1 MNDNE
6 NDRTYTKEKHQHEHH
21 DHSSEH
27 EDHSQ
32 HAHQEHD
39 HRHHDHNHHHDPSG
53 DHHDDDHH
61 EQHDH
66 GSHGHHDHGDMVSD
80 FRRRFYISLAVT
92 IPILILSPMIQ
103 SFIGVDWRFPFDQ
116 YLLFTLAT
124 FVFFY
129 GGWPF
134 ITGGISELKEKNPG
148 MMTLIGLAILV
159 AYGYSTLTV
168 FGWEGS
174 DFFWELATL
183 IDIMLLGHWLEMR
196 SVMGA
201 SNALEELVKLMPNE
215 AHKLDD
221 DDNVTDV
228 PTSELKQVDNVLV
241 KPGEKIP
248 VDGTIYEG
256 SSAID
261 ESMLTG
267 ESVPVEKADGD
278 EVIGGSVNKE
288 GSIKVTVKKTGD
300 DSYLSQVITL
310 VREAQDSKSKTQD
323 LTNRAAKW
331 LFYIALASGFI
342 TLVVWLLLGYQ
353 FDVALERMVTVMVIT
368 CPHALGLAAPLVI
381 AVSTSI
387 SAKRGLLIRNR
398 ANFEGAR
405 KLDAV
410 VFDKTGT
417 LTKGEFGV
425 SDIVPNEGYREDDVL
440 LWAASLEQNSEHP
453 IASGIVSSANERNLD
468 LKKIDAF
475 ESITGKGIEGTIE
488 GKKVNVVS
496 PGYVDSHN
504 LEYDK
509 TRFKQLSEE
518 GKTVVFVLVNDELT
532 GMIALADMVRETAK
546 EAVASLKEKGIEPIM
561 LTGDNQKV
569 ADWVAS
575 KLGIKQVFAEVLPD
589 DKANQITKI
598 QQKGLKVAMTGDGV
612 NDAPALATADLGIAI
627 GAGTDVAMESAD
639 VVLVKSNP
647 KDVESLVDLSG
658 KTYRKMVQNL
668 WWAAG
673 YNIVA
678 IPLAAGVLAPIGI
691 VLSPAVGAVLM
702 SLSTIVVAIN
712 AKLLKA

>member
-1 MNDNE
+1 MTNDL
-6 NDRTYTKEKHQHEHH
+6 EKNQSKHAELNHHNQHSSNHESHHEH
-21 DHSSEH
+21 DQN
-27 EDHSQ
+27 Q
-32 HAHQEHD
+32 HRKEEY
-39 HRHHDHNHHHDPSG
+39 HHN
-53 DHHDDDHH
+53 
-61 EQHDH
+61 HDH
-66 GSHGHHDHGDMVSD
+66 GSHDHHQGHNHHDHGDMVSD
-80 FRRRFYISLAVT
+80 FRKRFYIALIVT

-103 SFIGVDWRFPFDQ
+103 DFIGVDWRFPFDQ
-116 YLLFTLAT
+116 YILFALAT

-134 ITGGISELKEKNPG
+134 ITGGVNELKDKNPG

-159 AYGYSTLTV
+159 AYGYSSLTV

-183 IDIMLLGHWLEMR
+183 IDIMLLGHWIEMR

-215 AHKLDD
+215 AHKLDE
-221 DDNVTDV
+221 NGSVTDV
-228 PTSELKQVDNVLV
+228 PTSELTHDDNVLV

-248 VDGTIYEG
+248 VDGTIYDG

-267 ESVPVEKADGD
+267 ESVPIEKNKGD

-288 GSIKVTVKKTGD
+288 GSIKVKVEKTGE

-310 VREAQDSKSKTQD
+310 VREAQESKSKTQD

-331 LFYIALASGFI
+331 LFYIALASGFV
-342 TLVVWLLLGYQ
+342 TLFVWLMLGYS

-387 SAKRGLLIRNR
+387 SAKQGLLIRNR

-405 KLDAV
+405 RLDAV

-417 LTKGEFGV
+417 LTEGAFGV
-425 SDIVPNEGYREDDVL
+425 TNIVPQEGYGEDDVL
-440 LWAASLEQNSEHP
+440 TWAASLEQNSEHP
-453 IASGIVSSANERNLD
+453 IAAGIVSSAEDKDLE
-468 LKKIDAF
+468 LKKIEAF
-475 ESITGKGIEGTIE
+475 TSITGKGIA
-488 GKKVNVVS
+488 GKIDGKNVKVVS
-496 PGYVDSHN
+496 PGYVN
-504 LEYDK
+504 NNNMAYDQN
-509 TRFKQLSEE
+509 TFERLSEE
-518 GKTVVFVLVNDELT
+518 GKTVVFLLLDDELA

-546 EAVASLKEKGIEPIM
+546 EAVASLKDEGIHSIM

-569 ADWVAS
+569 ADWVA
-575 KLGIKQVFAEVLPD
+575 KQLGIDEVYAEVLPD
-589 DKANQITKI
+589 DKAGQIKTI
-598 QQKGLKVAMTGDGV
+598 IRKGWKVAMTGDGV

-647 KDVESLVDLSG
+647 KDVVSLMELSG

-702 SLSTIVVAIN
+702 SLSTIIVAIN